1 MVTKRSGEEARA
13 GRLSRIAERLDRWS
27 FRTLVAAVAVTLV
40 GSAFYAAAYD
50 LLPPHPPALPY
61 ECLDPPCFFGGPP
74 PAARDIPVIVSLP
87 FYLLALGL
95 AVPSTLLGLWSLVKR
110 NPRSAGRLFLTLFG
124 ALFVVVYQ
132 ELGGHLPIVCAVAPG
147 MCENAGGAGPELSD
161 RWHMLGHVAFAGLP
175 ALLTFWLV
183 RRGSQHEP
191 RVPG

>member
-1 MVTKRSGEEARA
+1 M
-13 GRLSRIAERLDRWS
+13 
-27 FRTLVAAVAVTLV
+27 LVAAVAVTLV

-50 LLPPHPPALPY
+50 LLPPHPQALPY
-61 ECLDPPCFFGGPP
+61 ECLNPPCFFGGPP

-95 AVPSTLLGLWSLVKR
+95 AVPSTLLGLWGLVKR
-110 NPRSAGRLFLTLFG
+110 NPRAAGRWFLTLFG